1 MWLETDSYILTVK
14 EKKILLS
21 DTEWLNNNIMDA
33 AQKLICKALGRLE
46 LHQFVLNWQKRVAPF
61 FNISEEHF
69 QFMHKSANHWLIS
82 FRSNDRIQ
90 ICDSLYTNLT
100 PVIKNCLKAL
110 NKAKVEKNGKLS
122 VNIVLV
128 EKQRDGYKCR
138 LFGNAFATDVLNGLS
153 PANSCFDVSLMR
165 SNLLQY
171 LETEELTVFPKTSKR
186 EYRIKSVKN
195 LNSKGLSKLIFR

>member
-1 MWLETDSYILTVK
+1 MSSDVAQQISEDVGKKWKSAWLIPSSEKYYWFTINHIYWERNQTAIEVSDNPRVWLETDSYILTVK

-46 LHQFVLNWQKRVAPF
+46 SHQLVLNWQKRVTPF

-69 QFMHKSANHWLIS
+69 QFMHKSPNHWLIS

-90 ICDSLYTNLT
+90 IYDSLYTNLT

-110 NKAKVEKNGKLS
+110 YKAKVEKMGKYQL
-122 VNIVLV
+122 
-128 EKQRDGYKCR
+128 
-138 LFGNAFATDVLNGLS
+138 
-153 PANSCFDVSLMR
+153 P
-165 SNLLQY
+165 
-171 LETEELTVFPKTSKR
+171 
-186 EYRIKSVKN
+186 
-195 LNSKGLSKLIFR
+195 